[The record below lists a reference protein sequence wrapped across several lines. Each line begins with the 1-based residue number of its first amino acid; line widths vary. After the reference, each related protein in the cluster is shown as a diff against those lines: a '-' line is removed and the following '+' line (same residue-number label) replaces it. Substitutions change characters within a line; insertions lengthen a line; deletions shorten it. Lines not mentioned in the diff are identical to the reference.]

1 MAQPRIVAK
10 QPTVLSL
17 DPGTYYW
24 CLCGRSRDQ
33 PFCDGCH
40 EGTGIEPD
48 RWSVQRVDAG
58 QRFGRRSG
66 RCDGWSAGAVACSG
80 RIGRPWCH
88 FGLGARAG
96 DGAESSE

>member
-10 QPTVLSL
+10 QPVIVTL

-40 EGTGIEPD
+40 EGTGIEPVEFTLKEKTD
-48 RWSVQRVDAG
+48 VALCQCKHTKNPP
-58 QRFGRRSG
+58 F
-66 RCDGWSAGAVACSG
+66 CDGTHST
-80 RIGRPWCH
+80 
-88 FGLGARAG
+88 L
-96 DGAESSE
+96 